1 MPLCRSLGAAAW
13 PRGLV
18 LARCD
23 LVLCSQRG
31 TVTRSPSTAAVT
43 HRWHNL
49 PPALGRGKALCL
61 PLQSLWRLLH
71 KAGGGKKT
79 FPQQKV
85 QRRSGS
91 GSLYCRSPER
101 EGGAGFELPAAR
113 SEPLYKAAAQLGER
127 DTVRG
132 FKVVTLANVLDGRKE
147 LFFFPSLRYG
157 VSIAWLLNRITQACH
172 PR

>member
-61 PLQSLWRLLH
+61 PF
-71 KAGGGKKT
+71 KASGAYCTKQGEEKRPSPSKKC
-79 FPQQKV
+79 K
-85 QRRSGS
+85 G
-91 GSLYCRSPER
+91 EA
-101 EGGAGFELPAAR
+101 GAGAFIAGALNRREEQGLSSLPLALSR
-113 SEPLYKAAAQLGER
+113 STKQP
-127 DTVRG
+127 
-132 FKVVTLANVLDGRKE
+132 
-147 LFFFPSLRYG
+147 PSLA
-157 VSIAWLLNRITQACH
+157 SEIQ
-172 PR
+172 